1 MEGPIFEN
9 QDDAMMGLLAG
20 VTTVMEILVAK
31 EIVPSETLAESL
43 AVTRSDFEKKE
54 MSDAVVMIE
63 LMRQPLLDPM
73 RADARILLR
82 SNLRS
87 KH

>member
-31 EIVPSETLAESL
+31 EIVPTESLAESL
-43 AVTRSDFEKKE
+43 AMIRTEFEKKE
-54 MSDAVVMIE
+54 MSDAAAMIA
-63 LMRQPLLDPM
+63 LMERPLLDPD
-73 RADARILLR
+73 RTPVRNL
-82 SNLRS
+82 LRS

>member
-1 MEGPIFEN
+1 MNGPIFVN

-20 VTTVMEILVAK
+20 ITTIMEILVAK
-31 EIVPSETLAESL
+31 EIVPSETLTESL

-54 MSDAVVMIE
+54 MSDAAVMIE
-63 LMRQPLLDPM
+63 LMERPLLDPD
-73 RADARILLR
+73 RASARILLR
-82 SNLRS
+82 S

>member
-9 QDDAMMGLLAG
+9 QDEAMMGLLAG

-31 EIVPSETLAESL
+31 EIVPTESLAESL
-43 AVTRSDFEKKE
+43 AMTRTEFEKKE
-54 MSDAVVMIE
+54 MSDAASMIA
-63 LMRQPLLDPM
+63 LMERPLLDPD
-73 RADARILLR
+73 RAPVHILLR
-82 SNLRS
+82 R